1 MDRTYIFIFILFAI
15 ALWGA
20 YTIYQPFL
28 LSMTVAML
36 LAMATTNMSRHM
48 VRVFKSRKLVAL
60 IMAVLLI
67 MLIMAPIFYVAT
79 TGVEYLSHFDKDSI
93 KAMFDSTRLM
103 TKDIPYLGKWVE
115 EYLRVEKVTPY
126 IKDISLYLTTMGSKG
141 VGFIKNIIFIIV
153 FYAAIVYYQDRF
165 FQLITVLIPAPR
177 EDSQSM
183 VSELVSTME
192 VVLYSIIVTAL
203 FEGLLFGI
211 FVGYLGFNGLLFG
224 VIYGFASLIP
234 VIGGAIV
241 WVPVAFYAWSQMG
254 ADIAI
259 VVALYSIIV
268 ISILADTFVK
278 PMIIKF
284 IKEDMLKNA
293 AKMDELVIFFSISA
307 GMSTYG
313 FWGTILG
320 PAITTFLF
328 AATRV
333 YIRYGVVTSDRNRIS
348 SKY

>member
-1 MDRTYIFIFILFAI
+1 MDRAYIFIFILFGL

-28 LSMTVAML
+28 LSMSVAML
-36 LAMATTNMSRHM
+36 LAMATTNMSRHLL
-48 VRVFKSRKLVAL
+48 RVLKSRKAVAL
-60 IMAVLLI
+60 IMVLLLI
-67 MLIMAPIFYVAT
+67 MLIMAPLFYVAT
-79 TGVEYLSHFDKDSI
+79 TGVEYLSNLDKESI
-93 KAMFDSTRLM
+93 KAMFDSTHSM
-103 TKDIPYLGKWVE
+103 TKDVPYLGKWVE

-126 IKDISLYLTTMGSKG
+126 LKDISIYITSMGSKG
-141 VGFIKNIIFIIV
+141 VGFIKNIIFIIA
-153 FYAAIVYYQDRF
+153 FYAAIVYYQDKF
-165 FQLITVLIPAPR
+165 FQLLTLLIPAP
-177 EDSQSM
+177 ESDSRSM

-203 FEGLLFGI
+203 FEGFLFGI
-211 FVGYLGFNGLLFG
+211 FLGYLGFNGILFG

-234 VIGGAIV
+234 IIGGAIV
-241 WVPVAFYAWSQMG
+241 WIPVSLYAWSEMG
-254 ADIAI
+254 ANIAI
-259 VVALYSIIV
+259 IIALYTIIV

-293 AKMDELVIFFSISA
+293 AKMDELVIFFSILA

-333 YIRYGVVTSDRNRIS
+333 YIRYSNSVVKSETI
-348 SKY
+348 